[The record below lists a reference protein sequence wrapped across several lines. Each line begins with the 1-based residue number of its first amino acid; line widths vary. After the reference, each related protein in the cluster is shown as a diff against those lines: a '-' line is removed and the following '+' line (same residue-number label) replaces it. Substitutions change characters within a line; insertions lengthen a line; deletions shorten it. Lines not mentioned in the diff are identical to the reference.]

1 MNGKPIS
8 EAKDPDLRNAD
19 IAMKR
24 VAARA
29 RAIAK
34 ETGTQLVVNIGG
46 KTVLISPDDID
57 DSIDDDSE

>member
-24 VAARA
+24 AAVRA
-29 RAIAK
+29 REIAK
-34 ETGTQLVVNIGG
+34 ETGTLLVVNTGG

-57 DSIDDDSE
+57 DSIDDDPE